1 MLRRNQAG
9 REIIAMSQQHPKV
22 VSQADIKSFDW
33 AFAAALFWTA
43 AMVAVLVYV
52 VAFAPYPS

>member
-1 MLRRNQAG
+1 
-9 REIIAMSQQHPKV
+9 MSQQHPKV